1 MERRKLKE
9 PAQMNVRLSIDEY
22 AALVEVAE
30 KENLPRPSVVAGKFI
45 REGIKRHREAK
56 SRK

>member
-1 MERRKLKE
+1 
-9 PAQMNVRLSIDEY
+9 MNVRLSLDEY